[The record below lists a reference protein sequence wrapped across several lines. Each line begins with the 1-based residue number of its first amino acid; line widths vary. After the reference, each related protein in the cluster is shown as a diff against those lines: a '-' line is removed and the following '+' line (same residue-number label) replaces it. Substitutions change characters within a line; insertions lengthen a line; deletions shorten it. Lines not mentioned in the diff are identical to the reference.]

1 MVNRTY
7 LKMNKIPYPQYLFRC
22 KIPKDL
28 VKIFLQK
35 QFSISLRS
43 NSYKHSKIIS
53 FNLYKTTQFIFD
65 EVRQGFMQDITLE
78 DVKVILR
85 DKVRQ
90 TIKHIHLY
98 EWDTNKWNEKEL
110 QDRIGEID
118 KKEKKLKD
126 RLHSDFKGT
135 TEHLAKEVD
144 KILNGKNLKPDKKNY
159 EYRGLIS
166 RWTDLQVIRE
176 SWKKDLLKGLRKKD
190 DEYLEELEDKWKL
203 KLFGNDEPTDFDLLA
218 KLQTSESILGSRI
231 LRSGLDKKNVFARNT
246 HLQPVIENYVPE
258 PIEPYKVAKRQSPF
272 FCDMFPKHI
281 ERMRENKRRERTINE
296 TIETYKD
303 VIELL
308 GNKPVGEYTKID
320 GRDFRN
326 SLLKIPK
333 NRKRVKRYRDKTLK
347 EVMKLDIPPSDK
359 MSFENQS
366 KLISRMT
373 SCWNFFEDEYPE
385 YVSENVFKSKS
396 IRVNPVKRKD
406 RRGEFTEDDLHLIFN
421 PKTYLP
427 AVFDNPTGRK
437 NTIQYPHYFVPILG
451 VFTGCRLEELC
462 MMRRKDITKVN
473 GLWLYRIRE
482 EGEYGDEETTVKTAS
497 SERDIPLH
505 SVLVNTLGFVRYVK
519 HINKLGHERVFHELK
534 KVGGRYSHNFGRFF
548 NEKYLKQIGLKNGG
562 KSVSFHSFRHSIET
576 HLTNQNVN
584 PRYIDH
590 LQGHSQ
596 KGIGGNVYMKGV
608 KPDVLSKECVEKI
621 NWGIDWEKLKV
632 DWKKIV
638 E

>member
-1 MVNRTY
+1 MRRTY
-7 LKMNKIPYPQYLFRC
+7 LIQKTKPYPQYLFRC

-28 VKIFLQK
+28 VMMFPQK
-35 QFSISLRS
+35 VISLSVKS
-43 NSYKHSKIIS
+43 NSYRHSKIIC

-65 EVRQGFMQDITLE
+65 EVRQGIMQDITLE

-85 DKVRQ
+85 EKVRQ
-90 TIKHIHLY
+90 TIKHINLY
-98 EWDTNKWNEKEL
+98 EWETNKWNEKEL
-110 QDRIGEID
+110 QERIDEID
-118 KKEKKLKD
+118 DKENKLKD
-126 RLHSDFKGT
+126 RLQNDFKGT
-135 TEHLAKEVD
+135 TEHLANEVD
-144 KILNGKNLKPDKKNY
+144 KILKDKDLKPDKKNY
-159 EYRGLIS
+159 EYKGLIS

-176 SWKKDLLKGLRKKD
+176 GWKRDLLKGVRKKD

-203 KLFGNDEPTDFDLLA
+203 KLFGEHPIPIIETDADEP
-218 KLQTSESILGSRI
+218 
-231 LRSGLDKKNVFARNT
+231 
-246 HLQPVIENYVPE
+246 IEPYRT
-258 PIEPYKVAKRQSPF
+258 EPYKVAKRHSPF

-308 GNKPVGEYTKID
+308 GNKPIGEYTKID

-462 MMRRKDITKVN
+462 MMRCKDITKVN
-473 GLWLYRIRE
+473 GFWLYRIRE

-621 NWGIDWEKLKV
+621 NWSIDWEKLKV
-632 DWKKIV
+632 KF
-638 E
+638 